1 MSKENLINK
10 LIKYQLKFWESDEVI
25 NIKLGSRQEV
35 LVAFYQDNKISITDK
50 LISWNPLSGIMRLSL
65 KKAVVFQSVSIFLLW
80 LLLLI
85 IFSILKF
92 GVEYFEFVTMVLVGS
107 WGFAIL
113 WSTYYLIKLE
123 SFKITLMKWLDE

>member
-1 MSKENLINK
+1 
-10 LIKYQLKFWESDEVI
+10 
-25 NIKLGSRQEV
+25 
-35 LVAFYQDNKISITDK
+35 
-50 LISWNPLSGIMRLSL
+50 L

-92 GVEYFEFVTMVLVGS
+92 GVEYFEIVTMVLVS
-107 WGFAIL
+107 MWGFAIL

-123 SFKITLMKWLDE
+123 SFKISLMKWLDE